1 MKDTY
6 KSFIVPAGKYWLD
19 DPSFVVQAS
28 DDWSAYCTACDHE
41 DMSTEEYKELF
52 KTSPYEA
59 LSYQLNGHYVQ
70 LPDDTKVLSFST
82 AGGRNGWYNDQSGVK
97 YHVASGLLG
106 LVPYEYNPTYEVGN
120 GGRLVEFS
128 EETLCFTKDGI
139 LTFGSYII
147 DTAADPYGTDG
158 TEL

>member
-70 LPDDTKVLSFST
+70 LPDGTKVLSFST
-82 AGGRNGWYNDQSGVK
+82 AGERNGWYDD
-97 YHVASGLLG
+97 HAS
-106 LVPYEYNPTYEVGN
+106 PSKPTA
-120 GGRLVEFS
+120 
-128 EETLCFTKDGI
+128 TLRNLYSNNRPWYYSTR
-139 LTFGSYII
+139 SV
-147 DTAADPYGTDG
+147 
-158 TEL
+158 